1 MSALPDLL
9 ARPDA
14 ARQYIVSF
22 GNSGGVGVFTADEPL
37 VLQRGARVVIRSPRG
52 VEVGAVRCRA
62 TIGQARLLGA
72 NASGALLRVLSSD
85 DDARLSAQRLLS
97 QRLFERSRQQA
108 VERGL
113 SLDIL
118 DAEILLDG
126 QQAVLH
132 FVGDEPQLDDFAQ
145 ALERHFD
152 LQIRFENLAQPVAHA
167 EDEHDDEHGGCGK
180 PDCGRTEGGA
190 GGCTTCSTGG
200 GCSSCGV
207 KVDMRD
213 YFGHLR
219 DNMEKKTRRSL
230 V

>member
-1 MSALPDLL
+1 MIALPDLL

-14 ARQYIVSF
+14 TLQYVVSF
-22 GNSGGVGVFTADEPL
+22 GSNGGVGVFTADEPL
-37 VLQRGARVVIRSPRG
+37 ALQRGARVVIRSPRG
-52 VEVGAVRCRA
+52 VEAGTVRCRA
-62 TIGQARLLGA
+62 TLGQARLLGA
-72 NASGALLRVLSSD
+72 SASGPLLRVLGSE

-97 QRLFERSRQQA
+97 QRVFERSRQQA
-108 VERGL
+108 LERGL

-152 LQIRFENLAQPVAHA
+152 LQMRFENLAQPAAH
-167 EDEHDDEHGGCGK
+167 DEEEHGGCGK
-180 PDCGRTEGGA
+180 PDCGKSAGGA

-219 DNMEKKTRRSL
+219 EKMEKSPRRSL